1 MAQLFKKTGIEV
13 ARMASESA
21 AFDDEAEAVLAAV
34 RANAAGISDT
44 GDFLQ
49 SIGIEVEMGKK
60 GVLDR
65 VIYSD
70 DEGAPAIEYGHKAG
84 GTFVPGHHVFT
95 RVAEQ

>member
-13 ARMASESA
+13 ARMVSESA
-21 AFDDEAEAVLAAV
+21 AFDNEAEAVFAAV

-44 GDFLQ
+44 GDFFQ
-49 SIGIEVEMGKK
+49 SIGMEVEMGKK
-60 GVLDR
+60 GVSDW

-70 DEGAPAIEYGHKAG
+70 DEGAAAIEYGHKAG

-95 RVAEQ
+95 RVAQR